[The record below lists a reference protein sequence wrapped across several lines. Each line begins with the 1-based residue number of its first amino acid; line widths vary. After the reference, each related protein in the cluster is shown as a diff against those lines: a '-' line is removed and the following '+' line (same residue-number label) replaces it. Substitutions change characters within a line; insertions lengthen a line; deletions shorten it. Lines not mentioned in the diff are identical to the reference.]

1 MRFSRRK
8 NRWII
13 DYLIE
18 LFPTFSRGDQE
29 GLVGALL
36 AAKIYEELR
45 ARRRKGDPILL
56 VRPILVRLPDGSICK
71 VPDAIF
77 DQIIRVLSLILRSET
92 DKREQCQAM
101 RGCDRI

>member
-13 DYLIE
+13 DHLLGLI
-18 LFPTFSRGDQE
+18 PTLSREEQE

-56 VRPILVRLPDGSICK
+56 VRPILVRLPDGSICE
-71 VPDAIF
+71 VPDVIE
-77 DQIIRVLSLILRSET
+77 RRLTRILDMIVRSE
-92 DKREQCQAM
+92 REYE
-101 RGCDRI
+101 RI

>member
-13 DYLIE
+13 DHLLGLI
-18 LFPTFSRGDQE
+18 PTLSREEQE

-56 VRPILVRLPDGSICK
+56 VRPILVRLPDGSICELPG
-71 VPDAIF
+71 VLER
-77 DQIIRVLSLILRSET
+77 RVAEILDLIVRSE
-92 DKREQCQAM
+92 REN
-101 RGCDRI
+101 

>member
-13 DYLIE
+13 DHLLGLI
-18 LFPTFSRGDQE
+18 PTLSREEQE

-36 AAKIYEELR
+36 AAKIHEELR

-56 VRPILVRLPDGSICK
+56 VRPILVRLPDGSVRE
-71 VPDAIF
+71 VPDAIEKSMA
-77 DQIIRVLSLILRSET
+77 RILGMIVKSE
-92 DKREQCQAM
+92 REYE
-101 RGCDRI
+101 RI